1 MDLITGFNRDLGITV
16 LMVTH
21 EIDIAAHA
29 KRIIRFVDG
38 RVASDS
44 RNGEAA

>member
-1 MDLITGFNRDLGITV
+1 
-16 LMVTH
+16 MVTH